1 MITPKSTSNKGKNIF
16 ILKLYVMLYENLWTP
31 YMSIILKF
39 NSKILYPTSFMLLT
53 IILLFVW

>member
-39 NSKILYPTSFMLLT
+39 ISKILYPTSFMLLT